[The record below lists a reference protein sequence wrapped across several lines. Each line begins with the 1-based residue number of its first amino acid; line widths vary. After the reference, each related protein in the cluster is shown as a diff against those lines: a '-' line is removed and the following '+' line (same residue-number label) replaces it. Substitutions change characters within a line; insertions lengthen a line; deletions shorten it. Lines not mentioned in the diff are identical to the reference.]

1 MMTDEQLTWDGIYK
15 SLVEQHNNG
24 LSYESGIVNCS
35 NLAEHLDTLYD
46 KIAELE
52 TRLAQLE

>member
-1 MMTDEQLTWDGIYK
+1 MTNEQPTWDGIYK

-24 LSYESGIVNCS
+24 LSYESGIVNFR
-35 NLAEHLDTLYD
+35 NLTEHLDTLYD

-52 TRLAQLE
+52 ARLAQLE